1 MNAEVRSAGAPKRGG
16 LFGSLRVR
24 ILIGMAFVALIPL
37 LVMAYQGYHCAR
49 QTIVMQQEDHLQA
62 VLASRKARLT
72 DWLEERRSDMRFLA
86 ATPCARSGCAGG
98 CAVHGGGDP
107 KSAGSGEAGPP
118 ASTCSCNLLDT
129 FRDRSA
135 SYEIIA
141 TYDLE
146 LNFLDQSRKPNC
158 PRETLLDSP
167 FAEELAA
174 SDGLVV
180 GRPGLFCDGRIC
192 VEMGHPLLDMEGKRI
207 GYIVACLN
215 LSLAIDPILQDRAGL
230 GETGKTYLVSPE
242 GKFQSQPLAGDS
254 LLGEAAVL
262 PGGMLPGAQPGA
274 AGAQP
279 GAAGAQPGAAGAQA
293 EPAAEGGA
301 VVEYMDFRG
310 EAVLGALADFPG
322 MPFAIVAEIDQA
334 EAFRPLGVL
343 KTRALVTGLVT
354 LFIALL
360 ISLRAAGRLS
370 FPLKELAA
378 VASRI
383 SAGRLGERL
392 GPMDGTEA
400 REVAAAFNSMLDEL
414 AGAQRRLSHAAALA
428 AIGEL
433 STSMVHEIRNPLSSI
448 KMNLQALGR
457 KVEGDSAHAELAE
470 IAARQVERVE
480 RMLNDLLQYSK
491 ALVLEP
497 VAVTFRELVGDV
509 LEVVGDKARD
519 LGVRVSVEDGLG
531 DAALVVDREQVG
543 RALTNVVTNAVEAV
557 GEDAAIVGEDAA
569 IVGEDAAIVGEDAG
583 TVTIS
588 GRSAEDG
595 GDLFIIEVTDTGPGI
610 PEAVLPR
617 LFQPFVTTR
626 DEGTGLGLANVKK
639 IAEYHGGTVRAEN
652 RERGA
657 AVTLTL
663 PRRTA
668 P

>member
-1 MNAEVRSAGAPKRGG
+1 MNAEAGSAGAPERGG

-49 QTIVMQQEDHLQA
+49 QAIVMQQENHLQA
-62 VLASRKARLT
+62 VLASRKARLS

-98 CAVHGGGDP
+98 CTVHAGGDAEV
-107 KSAGSGEAGPP
+107 AGGDAEVAGGDAEVAGKDAGPQDAGQP

-146 LNFLDQSRKPNC
+146 WNFLDQSRRPSC

-174 SDGLVV
+174 ADGLTV
-180 GRPGLFCDGRIC
+180 GLPGLFCDGRIC

-215 LSLAIDPILQDRAGL
+215 LSRAIDPILQDHAGL

-254 LLGEAAVL
+254 LLGERAVL
-262 PGGMLPGAQPGA
+262 PEGMLPGAGQSEPSA
-274 AGAQP
+274 A
-279 GAAGAQPGAAGAQA
+279 
-293 EPAAEGGA
+293 GGA
-301 VVEYMDFRG
+301 VVEYVDFRG
-310 EAVLGALADFPG
+310 EAVLGALAEFPG
-322 MPFAIVAEIDQA
+322 MPFSIVAEIDQA

-354 LFIALL
+354 LVIALL
-360 ISLRAAGRLS
+360 ISLRVAGRLS

-383 SAGRLGERL
+383 SAGRHGERL

-448 KMNLQALGR
+448 KINIQALRR

-470 IAARQVERVE
+470 IAGRQVERVE
-480 RMLNDLLQYSK
+480 RMLNDLLQYGK

-497 VAVTFRELVGDV
+497 GAVTFSELVSDV

-519 LGVRVSVEDGLG
+519 LGVRVSIEDGLG

-569 IVGEDAAIVGEDAG
+569 IVGEDAEIAG
-583 TVTIS
+583 SVTIS
-588 GRSAEDG
+588 GRPVPG
-595 GDLFIIEVTDTGPGI
+595 KNDLFAIEVADSGPGI
-610 PEAVLPR
+610 PEVVLPK
-617 LFQPFVTTR
+617 LFMPFVTTR

-652 RERGA
+652 RGRGA